1 MTSTPRGLDSDIF
14 FMRCGNT
21 TTNNNSDH
29 DDAVLLNHSS
39 SSGNNNN
46 NHSCS
51 SSGNSNHDCC
61 MLGQAFHMWA
71 KLSENLGYTVE
82 AAAIRRMAI
91 DVSNA
96 SVVLSTKSSRANQMS
111 RDVCR
116 KSMSPQVMEQ
126 LTPLLFGGCCS
137 EIYQRLMSILH
148 GLRSKKNRNG
158 SPNDDGDLFHLTHII
173 SFLDSDR
180 EFSEVL
186 LAHQTIEDAYKALNI
201 FIPRL
206 RQMHSAERL
215 GEVLHNNY
223 GKMLGSGGVPSLET
237 PHYHNHPCGPCAFQY
252 IMVPR

>member
-1 MTSTPRGLDSDIF
+1 MTSTPCGLDSDIF
-14 FMRCGNT
+14 FMRCGN
-21 TTNNNSDH
+21 NNDDH
-29 DDAVLLNHSS
+29 DGEAAVLLNHSCS
-39 SSGNNNN
+39 SSSSGGNNNN
-46 NHSCS
+46 
-51 SSGNSNHDCC
+51 DC

-71 KLSENLGYTVE
+71 KFSENLGYTVE

-96 SVVLSTKSSRANQMS
+96 SVVLLSKSSRANQMS

-186 LAHQTIEDAYKALNI
+186 LAHKTIEDAYKALNI

>member
-1 MTSTPRGLDSDIF
+1 
-14 FMRCGNT
+14 
-21 TTNNNSDH
+21 
-29 DDAVLLNHSS
+29 
-39 SSGNNNN
+39 
-46 NHSCS
+46 
-51 SSGNSNHDCC
+51 
-61 MLGQAFHMWA
+61 
-71 KLSENLGYTVE
+71 
-82 AAAIRRMAI
+82 
-91 DVSNA
+91 
-96 SVVLSTKSSRANQMS
+96 
-111 RDVCR
+111 
-116 KSMSPQVMEQ
+116 MSPQVMEQ

-223 GKMLGSGGVPSLET
+223 GKMLGSVPSLET

>member
-1 MTSTPRGLDSDIF
+1 MTSTPCGLDSDIF

-21 TTNNNSDH
+21 TNNNSDH
-29 DDAVLLNHSS
+29 DGEAAVLLNHS
-39 SSGNNNN
+39 
-46 NHSCS
+46 CS
-51 SSGNSNHDCC
+51 SENSNDC

-148 GLRSKKNRNG
+148 ELRSKKNRNG
-158 SPNDDGDLFHLTHII
+158 SSSPNDDGDIFHLTHII

-237 PHYHNHPCGPCAFQY
+237 PHYHNHPCGPCTFQY